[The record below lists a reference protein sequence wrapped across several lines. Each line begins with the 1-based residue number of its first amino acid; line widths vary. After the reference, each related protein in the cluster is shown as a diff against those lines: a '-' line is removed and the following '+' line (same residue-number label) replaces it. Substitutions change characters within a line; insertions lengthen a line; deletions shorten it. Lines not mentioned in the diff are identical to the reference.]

1 MSLSSL
7 SQQSLLTKNVRQREV
22 LTSKSSFLMLILI
35 VVISIISLYYFI
47 NKTSIDA
54 TSRIERSH
62 FLTPSI
68 IRKTESQSTS
78 QFKTPIF
85 TDATIGLL
93 NINSNAKLQYSEAR
107 RNEFNKLDLITIP
120 VGSSRVFEAM
130 LDFIPHRLQSSQL
143 TLEDQIR
150 SQKVENSIKV
160 QYFTPQVN
168 GAPID
173 VYTTLPTTNGRNKD
187 YNVVGKISN
196 SLYRDMSFYYINLS
210 IPSTV
215 DVDLLTNCEP
225 GLILNHESGFFKFSP
240 KKIKIYAGIY
250 TTQPFE
256 NTSFHTESIIIAKN
270 ISVNTQDGKVKDFY
284 FGTGQLLLD
293 KPETQITEALT
304 RLNTLLSSLRGS
316 VNPKEKPIVC
326 IGIRLTMTNSTQLNT
341 KDKVGELFAN
351 HSIGQNFSLAY
362 LPNIHGFWNDYVVSP
377 IQQTTG
383 TASSSITFPPFQKIN
398 INEMLFYILDA
409 QTERNHFQMITTKVI
424 EKYDL
429 LCALNWSHMY
439 ISNPSNYSYRGQVPS
454 AITKPQQ
461 QKKST
466 AKTSLQPSQQSTVE
480 IGAPKLMHEYRNE
493 TGRERESLLD
503 TSSVVYPYLDTPVE
517 TSESETE
524 TVDDDDYDEEEDEY
538 DDKNKYLE
546 NLEIPSKILP
556 PPLVPASLKI
566 PTPSNM
572 TNVPVATIEHATK
585 EMGIKE
591 IGIGQQRFRN
601 NK

>member
-7 SQQSLLTKNVRQREV
+7 SQQSLLTKNVRQKEV
-22 LTSKSSFLMLILI
+22 LTSKSTFLILILI
-35 VVISIISLYYFI
+35 VAISIISLYYFI
-47 NKTSIDA
+47 NKTSTDA
-54 TSRIERSH
+54 TSRIGRSH

-68 IRKTESQSTS
+68 IRKTETQSTTH
-78 QFKTPIF
+78 FKTPIF

-160 QYFTPQVN
+160 QYFTPHVN
-168 GAPID
+168 GVPIN
-173 VYTTLPTTNGRNKD
+173 VYTTLPTTIGRNKD

-196 SLYRDMSFYYINLS
+196 SLYRDMSFYCINLS

-240 KKIKIYAGIY
+240 DKIKIYAGIY
-250 TTQPFE
+250 TTQSFE
-256 NTSFHTESIIIAKN
+256 STSFHTDSIIIAKN
-270 ISVNTQDGKVKDFY
+270 ISVNTQDGEVKDFY

-293 KPETQITEALT
+293 KPETQLTEAFT

-316 VNPKEKPIVC
+316 INRKEKPIVC

-362 LPNIHGFWNDYVVSP
+362 LPNIHGFWNDSIVSP

-383 TASSSITFPPFQKIN
+383 TASSTTSPPFQKIN

-429 LCALNWSHMY
+429 LCALNWSNMY

-454 AITKPQQ
+454 TITKPQQ
-461 QKKST
+461 QQKST
-466 AKTSLQPSQQSTVE
+466 AKTSSQHQPSQQSTAE
-480 IGAPKLMHEYRNE
+480 TRAPKLMQEYQNE

-524 TVDDDDYDEEEDEY
+524 TVNDDEEEEY

-566 PTPSNM
+566 PTPSNI
-572 TNVPVATIEHATK
+572 TNIPVATIEHPTK

-591 IGIGQQRFRN
+591 IGFGQQRFRN